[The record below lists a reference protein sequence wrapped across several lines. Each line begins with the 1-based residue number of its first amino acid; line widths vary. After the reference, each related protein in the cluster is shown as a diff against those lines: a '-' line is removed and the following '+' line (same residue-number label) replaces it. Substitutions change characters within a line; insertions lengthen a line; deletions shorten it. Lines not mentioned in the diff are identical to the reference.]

1 MEKFPRYPNL
11 NLKWIKENLDLD
23 RFLKTI
29 NDKIR
34 IDLEDEPGVSFV
46 YNLYLE
52 ACFDCLQNEIEYY
65 DGFMDDLIAETG
77 LNPWFNGYP
86 SDDILKSSAN
96 GSFLSKI
103 STNFKLIKK
112 IKVESKRSIG
122 EDLYNQT
129 TRYDIFYSKKN
140 NTYYVLKFFRT
151 KPTKIYKN
159 GRYEYYDI
167 VNRFLTQKKAF
178 EFMDKELKK
187 IKKN

>member
-34 IDLEDEPGVSFV
+34 IDFEGDPEVSFV

-52 ACFDCLQNEIEYY
+52 ACSNCLLKEIEYY

-112 IKVESKRSIG
+112 IKVESKKSIG
-122 EDLYNQT
+122 ENQYNQT

-140 NTYYVLKFFRT
+140 NTYYVLKYFRS
-151 KPTKIYKN
+151 KPAKISKN

-167 VNRFLTQKKAF
+167 INKFLSQKRALV
-178 EFMDKELKK
+178 FMNKELKK

>member
-1 MEKFPRYPNL
+1 MLPRYPNL

-23 RFLKTI
+23 RFLRTI

-46 YNLYLE
+46 YNLYLA
-52 ACFDCLQNEIEYY
+52 ACDNCLQNKIKYY
-65 DGFMDDLIAETG
+65 DGYMDDLIAESG
-77 LNPWFNGYP
+77 LDPHFNGYP
-86 SDDILKSSAN
+86 SEDILKSSAN

-112 IKVESKRSIG
+112 IKVENKRSIG

-140 NTYYVLKFFRT
+140 NTYYVLKFFRS

-167 VNRFLTQKKAF
+167 VNKFLTQKKAL
-178 EFMDKELKK
+178 EFSNKELKK